1 MQWMVLIGVVTGMRS
16 MTALAVLCWFA
27 WLGLLPETGW
37 AAWSATAA
45 AAIVFG
51 LCALGEY
58 AGDLS
63 PRAPRRTSMFPLMA
77 RLVFGAV
84 AGALSAHALT
94 QPLAGGVVFG
104 VSGVLVGAY
113 GGVWLR
119 VWLARKVGRDWP
131 VGVAESAIALG
142 LAVLA
147 AMVMHDDVVLEL
159 AQKTYLFI

>member
-1 MQWMVLIGVVTGMRS
+1 MLWMVLVGVVTGMRS

-37 AAWSATAA
+37 AAWSATAL

-58 AGDLS
+58 AEDLS
-63 PRAPRRTSMFPLMA
+63 PRAPSRTSMFPLMV
-77 RLVFGAV
+77 RLVFGGV
-84 AGALSAHALT
+84 AGVLSAHALD
-94 QPLAGGVVFG
+94 QPAAGGVVFG
-104 VSGVLVGAY
+104 VIGVLIGAY
-113 GGVWLR
+113 GGVEAR

-131 VGVAESAIALG
+131 VGVAESVVALG

-147 AMVMHDDVVLEL
+147 AMMLHGDVVRDAAER
-159 AQKTYLFI
+159 TFV